1 MRNKCDKKFIFCH
14 YDTLCHIKKR
24 YLCSNFCQNST
35 GKLFVII
42 KVENIWTMDE
52 KDKEIL
58 NEVAGEN
65 VDDTN
70 KESCEAQENVEL
82 TAEEQL
88 QQELDQANEKIA
100 TLEDKYLRQVA
111 EFDNYRKRTVKEK
124 AELIKNGGERA
135 IESILPV
142 LDDFERALANMAKDE
157 NAAEIMTGVELIY
170 NKFVGIL
177 KQNGLQKIETEGAA
191 FDTDFHEAI
200 AIIPAPSEELKGKVL
215 DCVQTGYTLNDKVIR
230 HAKVAVGE

>member
-1 MRNKCDKKFIFCH
+1 M
-14 YDTLCHIKKR
+14 
-24 YLCSNFCQNST
+24 S
-35 GKLFVII
+35 
-42 KVENIWTMDE
+42 E

-58 NEVAGEN
+58 NDAVNETEN
-65 VDDTN
+65 SVN
-70 KESCEAQENVEL
+70 EEACEQCEQQEESVEL
-82 TAEEQL
+82 TAEEMLQKQL
-88 QQELDQANEKIA
+88 DEANEKII

-142 LDDFERALANMAKDE
+142 LDDFERALANMSKDE
-157 NAAEIMTGVELIY
+157 NAAEIMTGIELIY

-177 KQNGLQKIETEGAA
+177 KQNGLQKIETEGAT

-200 AIIPAPSEELKGKVL
+200 AIIPAPTEELKGKVL
-215 DCVQTGYTLNDKVIR
+215 DCVQAGYTLNDKVIR